1 MARRKLWKSYEIVL
15 RPNTDEAPIPL
26 ESVHD
31 ANAATLA
38 FHMQLQR
45 LKREGTTG
53 ELVLLN
59 RDGHNQLFDGGAV
72 LRLPLG

>member
-1 MARRKLWKSYEIVL
+1 MARRKVSKSYEIVL
-15 RPNTDEAPIPL
+15 RPDTDGAPIAL

-31 ANAATLA
+31 ANEATLA
-38 FHMQLQR
+38 FHTQLQR

-53 ELVLLN
+53 ELLLLN
-59 RDGHNQLFDGGAV
+59 SDGNNQPLAGGAV